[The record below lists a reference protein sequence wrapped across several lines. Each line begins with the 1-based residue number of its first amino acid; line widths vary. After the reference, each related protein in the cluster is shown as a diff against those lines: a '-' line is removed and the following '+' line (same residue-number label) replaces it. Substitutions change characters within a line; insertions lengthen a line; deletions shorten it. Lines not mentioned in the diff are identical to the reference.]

1 MPESMAS
8 PLRVGDWRVD
18 PLLGEIV
25 RDGRSVRL
33 EARSMRL
40 LVHLAAHAGEVVGID
55 DLLEHVWAGVVVTP
69 DSVYQAVTS
78 LRRSLGDDAKKP
90 AYIVTVPRL
99 GYRMVARVEPW
110 RDPADVAPVA
120 HGRFRWSRL
129 GAAATVVVAL
139 AGALAWSAFGTGG
152 HARAGAPAPL
162 SIAVLPF
169 LDLTS
174 QAMNETYVADGMTEE
189 VIDDLGA
196 VPGVRVQCAAA
207 TLHGEEASLP
217 VTDVART
224 LGVAYVLDGSVRK
237 SDASYR
243 VAARLL
249 HAGDGHVVWTQSYD
263 RPLGDVVA
271 LQKDL
276 ADEITRSLQ
285 ARLAPAAPND
295 AR

>member
-1 MPESMAS
+1 MPESMHS

-18 PLLGEIV
+18 PLLGEIA

-40 LVHLAAHAGEVVGID
+40 LVHLAARAGEVVHID
-55 DLLEHVWAGVVVTP
+55 DLLEQVWAGVVVTP

-78 LRRSLGDDAKKP
+78 LRRSLGDDAKRP
-90 AYIVTVPRL
+90 TYIVTVPRL

-110 RDPADVAPVA
+110 RDADAP
-120 HGRFRWSRL
+120 
-129 GAAATVVVAL
+129 AAAMRGGTRLPRVAAVAAIAAAL
-139 AGALAWSAFGTGG
+139 AGTLAWAAFRA
-152 HARAGAPAPL
+152 HAIASAPL

-174 QAMNETYVADGMTEE
+174 QAMDEEYVADGMTEE
-189 VIDDLGA
+189 VIDNLGTL
-196 VPGVRVQCAAA
+196 PGVHVQCAAE
-207 TLHGEEASLP
+207 TLHGKEASLP
-217 VTDVART
+217 VTDVAHA
-224 LGVAYVLDGSVRK
+224 LGVAYVLDGSVRR
-237 SDASYR
+237 SDATYR

-276 ADEITRSLQ
+276 AGEITRSLQ
-285 ARLAPAAPND
+285 AQLALAAAND
-295 AR
+295 TR

>member
-1 MPESMAS
+1 MPESMDS

-18 PLLGEIV
+18 PLLGEIA

-40 LVHLAAHAGEVVGID
+40 LVHLAARAGEVVRID
-55 DLLEHVWAGVVVTP
+55 DLLEQVWAGVVVTP

-90 AYIVTVPRL
+90 AYIATVPRL

-110 RDPADVAPVA
+110 RDAPAPASVARGGV
-120 HGRFRWSRL
+120 RWRRV
-129 GAAATVVVAL
+129 GAAAAVAVVLV
-139 AGALAWSAFGTGG
+139 GALAWATFRA
-152 HARAGAPAPL
+152 HATVSAPL

-174 QAMNETYVADGMTEE
+174 QAMDEEYVADGMTEE
-189 VIDDLGA
+189 VIDDLG
-196 VPGVRVQCAAA
+196 VLPGVRVQCAAE
-207 TLHGEEASLP
+207 TLHGKEASLP
-217 VTDVART
+217 VTDVARA
-224 LGVAYVLDGSVRK
+224 LRVDYVLDGSVRR
-237 SDASYR
+237 SDATYR

-276 ADEITRSLQ
+276 AGEITRSLQ
-285 ARLAPAAPND
+285 ARLAPAATND

>member
-1 MPESMAS
+1 MPESMDS

-18 PLLGEIV
+18 PLLGEIA

-40 LVHLAAHAGEVVGID
+40 LVHLAARAGEVVRID
-55 DLLEHVWAGVVVTP
+55 DLLEQVWAGVVVTP
-69 DSVYQAVTS
+69 DSVYQAITS

-90 AYIVTVPRL
+90 AYIATVPRL
-99 GYRMVARVEPW
+99 GYRMVASVEPW
-110 RDPADVAPVA
+110 RDAPAPAAVA
-120 HGRFRWSRL
+120 HGGARWRRI
-129 GAAATVVVAL
+129 GAAATVIVVL
-139 AGALAWSAFGTGG
+139 AAALAWATFG
-152 HARAGAPAPL
+152 ARILAPAPL

-174 QAMNETYVADGMTEE
+174 QAMNEEYVADGMTEE
-189 VIDDLGA
+189 IIDDLGA
-196 VPGVRVQCAAA
+196 LPGVHVQCAAS
-207 TLHGEEASLP
+207 TLHDKEASMP
-217 VTDVART
+217 VTDVARS

-237 SDASYR
+237 SDATYR

-276 ADEITRSLQ
+276 ASEITRSLQ
-285 ARLAPAAPND
+285 ARLAAAATND

>member
-1 MPESMAS
+1 MPESMDS

-18 PLLGEIV
+18 PRLGEIA

-40 LVHLAAHAGEVVGID
+40 LVHLAARAGEVVRID
-55 DLLEHVWAGVVVTP
+55 DLLEQVWAGVVVTP

-90 AYIVTVPRL
+90 AYIATVPRL

-110 RDPADVAPVA
+110 RDAPAPAAVARGDV
-120 HGRFRWSRL
+120 RWRRV
-129 GAAATVVVAL
+129 GAAAAVAAVL
-139 AGALAWSAFGTGG
+139 AGTLAWATFRA
-152 HARAGAPAPL
+152 HAVASAPL

-174 QAMNETYVADGMTEE
+174 QAMDETYVADGMTEE

-196 VPGVRVQCAAA
+196 LPNVHVRCAAE
-207 TLHGEEASLP
+207 TLHGKEASLP
-217 VTDVART
+217 VTDVARA
-224 LGVAYVLDGSVRK
+224 LGVAYVLDGSVRR
-237 SDASYR
+237 SEATYR

-249 HAGDGHVVWTQSYD
+249 HAGDGHVVWTRSYD

-276 ADEITRSLQ
+276 AGEITRSLQ
-285 ARLAPAAPND
+285 ARRAPAATND
-295 AR
+295 VR